1 MYLLRRYMIEGA
13 IIVAGMR
20 RKVLICTAALAAF
33 AIATVKIEYH
43 SLGWGG
49 YWSVDF
55 VAPWERWR

>member
-1 MYLLRRYMIEGA
+1 MIEGA